1 MQLKRKNP
9 FYNLSC
15 AAVSVFMYL
24 YHNIEFSGAEN
35 IPKKGPALL
44 LSKHQSI
51 QDILLEG
58 TFLQNNCGR
67 QGNWVMKSGLP
78 LFFDYLGGI
87 KVKRSQDVKKYIR
100 KNKIKGMERRRL
112 FEETREY
119 NQDAMDYVGR
129 LYRRGEI
136 VVVHPEGTR
145 SEKGRMKPLE
155 EELVVPLLNFTKE
168 IQEKYGIKIPVILAG
183 IEYSS
188 IWRPRSKVYLR
199 AGKPLDITQ
208 PNIVQIIEQEIRKLS
223 NLSEDALP

>member
-1 MQLKRKNP
+1 MQLKRKNR
-9 FYNLSC
+9 FFNLSC
-15 AAVSVFMYL
+15 AAVSVFMDL
-24 YHNIEFSGAEN
+24 YHNIELSGAES
-35 IPKKGPALL
+35 IPKKGPALM

-58 TFLQNNCGR
+58 KFLQNNCGR

-100 KNKIKGMERRRL
+100 KNEIKGKERRQL
-112 FEETREY
+112 LEETREY
-119 NQDAMDYVGR
+119 NQNAMDYIGW

-145 SEKGRMKPLE
+145 SKKGRMESLE
-155 EELVVPLLNFTKE
+155 SGLVVPLLNFTKA
-168 IQEKYGIKIPVILAG
+168 IQEEYGIKIPVIPVG

-223 NLSEDALP
+223 NLSEDSLP